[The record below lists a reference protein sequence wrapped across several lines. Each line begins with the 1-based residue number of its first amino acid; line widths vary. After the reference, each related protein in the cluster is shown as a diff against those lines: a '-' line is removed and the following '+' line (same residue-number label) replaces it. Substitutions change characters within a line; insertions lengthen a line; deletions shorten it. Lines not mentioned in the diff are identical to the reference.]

1 MIASVILAQSGSGL
15 DGCDAERLQ
24 AKSIATAGND
34 DEGGGNDEG
43 DGDDDDSK
51 DDGNEDDDGDDDG
64 GDGDMTT
71 METTETMARK
81 AMRLR

>member
-1 MIASVILAQSGSGL
+1 MRGDEKSMRRATIASVILAQNGSGL

-43 DGDDDDSK
+43 DSV
-51 DDGNEDDDGDDDG
+51 
-64 GDGDMTT
+64 
-71 METTETMARK
+71 ARTSVQ
-81 AMRLR
+81 LRYLMGVR